1 MQLKRK
7 YKNTKTGA
15 VIYSSSPISGGN
27 WVEVDENET
36 EGIKQK
42 TIEKTD
48 EPKTEYVEEEIDL
61 EQMTKTELIE
71 FAKEHGIKVNEKDTK
86 AVIIETI
93 AKAFE

>member
-61 EQMTKTELIE
+61 EQMTKTNSLNLRKNMES
-71 FAKEHGIKVNEKDTK
+71 KSMKRTQKR
-86 AVIIETI
+86 
-93 AKAFE
+93 